1 MSKKIKESP
10 YARLSGF
17 RNGRNFF
24 SFRIQNCAQG
34 IWNPAIAIWNPGSTF
49 HCQGNR
55 NPVPGFQNPQCGI
68 QDPRLTWG
76 EKKKSVSWM
85 FNVKYV
91 G

>member
-24 SFRIQNCAQG
+24 SFRIQNCAQE

-49 HCQGNR
+49 HCQGIR

-68 QDPRLTWG
+68 QDLRLTWG